1 MKKSKIIIA
10 YYTVIVLFSSML
22 TAQNEYKSYIND
34 PAAQPNQQVVDV
46 INLKVV
52 LNIDG
57 PQNFIKGTATISFKP
72 FSNTVDSL
80 AINCSQLNVNKVMLG
95 EKELKFKW
103 SGSEIVVFPESEFDK
118 NKIYDIVIYYDA
130 NPKEGLYFRGWQPYE
145 KYKRKQIWAHGPG
158 RWCPFV
164 NVKHDILTSEFI
176 ITFDKNYEVFS
187 NGICVNESNNN
198 DGTKTWHYKMD
209 KPHVVYLICMAIGD
223 YGVKKFTSNRGLPL
237 EYLYYKDMPERFDI
251 TYIHSKEM
259 FDFIEDETGTKYP
272 WPLYRNMPVGDY
284 MYGGMETTTSTIYGD
299 FMYIDPRAQ
308 WMRKY
313 ENVNVHE
320 LIHQWFG
327 NYVSNINKDI
337 WLTESFATYYAKK
350 FEQSMYGEDY
360 YQIERFNELEKVYS
374 AAKKNDY
381 PIGSSKGGSDR
392 WYPKGS
398 LVLDMMRD
406 VMGDEPF
413 KAAIQKYL
421 ADNAYQVVATA
432 DLLRAIRESSGQ
444 SLEWF
449 FDEWI
454 ARGGEPHYKVEYKT
468 IEQEG
473 KNFTFVT
480 VEQIHKINDLI
491 GLFKMPV
498 EIDVYY
504 KNGKIN
510 KTKHWIENQF
520 TNLLI
525 DNSSFGEVDFA
536 VFDPNRKV
544 VKYLT
549 FDRTF
554 DELSAQAEKAV
565 NMIDRFDAL
574 TELAKYSLDKKINLF
589 QKIYPNETS
598 YLTKNEIIKQ
608 IAAEKEYF
616 SNSTAVD
623 IIKKAINSGYELHTR
638 SVCENIQIIPDVL
651 KSDYEKI
658 LGDSCY
664 KNIELALDNLCASFP
679 ESTNKYLEATSGL
692 VGWRGNN
699 IRIKW
704 LEIAIASGKAKFL
717 RELIDYSSRNYEFE
731 TRINSITALKRLNIC
746 NEEIAENLFHA
757 VLFWN
762 FKLSQAA
769 TETLKYFNEQR
780 KYRAI
785 INKIVK
791 NSSWTAT
798 ENDKFNK
805 ILKNQ

>member
-1 MKKSKIIIA
+1 MQYLKNVITYS
-10 YYTVIVLFSSML
+10 TVIVLLSSIL
-22 TAQNEYKSYIND
+22 SAQNEYKSYITD
-34 PAAQPNQQVVDV
+34 PAAQPRQQVVDV
-46 INLKVV
+46 INLKGE
-52 LNIDG
+52 LKISG
-57 PQNFIKGTATISFKP
+57 PENFITGTVTMSFKP
-72 FSNTVDSL
+72 FTKTVDSL
-80 AINCSQLNVNKVMLG
+80 MINCSQLNVKKVMLE
-95 EKELKFKW
+95 EKELQFKW
-103 SGSEIVVFPESEFDK
+103 SGDEIIVYPEGKFDK
-118 NKIYDIVIYYDA
+118 NKIYDIVIDYDA
-130 NPKEGLYFRGWQPYE
+130 HPKEGLYFRGWQPYE
-145 KYKRKQIWAHGPG
+145 KFKRKQIWAHGPG
-158 RWCPFV
+158 GWCPFI
-164 NVKHDILTSEFI
+164 NIKHDILTSEFI

-187 NGICVNESNNN
+187 NGICYSQNENS
-198 DGTKTWHYKMD
+198 DGTKTWHYKID

-237 EYLYYKDMPERFDI
+237 EYLYYKDMPERFDL

-350 FEQSMYGEDY
+350 FEQSIYGEDY
-360 YQIERFNELEKVYS
+360 YQIERFNEFEKVS
-374 AAKKNDY
+374 AAAKKNDY

-406 VMGDEPF
+406 VMGDALF

-421 ADNAYQVVATA
+421 ADNANQVVASA
-432 DLLRAIRESSGQ
+432 DLLRSIRESSGQ

-449 FDEWI
+449 LDEWI
-454 ARGGEPHYKVEYKT
+454 ARGGEPNYKVDYQE
-468 IEQEG
+468 IEKDG
-473 KNFTFVT
+473 KNYTYVT
-480 VEQIHKINDLI
+480 VEQIHKMNDLI

-510 KTKHWIENQF
+510 NTKHLIEDKF
-520 TNLLI
+520 TNLFI
-525 DNSSFGEVDFA
+525 DNGDFGAVDFI
-536 VFDPNRKV
+536 VFDPNRKL

-554 DELSAQAEKAV
+554 DQLSAQAKKAK

-574 TELAKYSLDKKINLF
+574 TELAKFPLDKKIDLF
-589 QKIYPNETS
+589 KKIYTLETS

-616 SNSTAVD
+616 SSPAALD
-623 IIKKAINSGYELHTR
+623 IITKAINSGEEMHIR
-638 SVCENIQIIPDVL
+638 AVCENILIIPTVL
-651 KSDYEKI
+651 KNVYEKI
-658 LGDSCY
+658 LADSCY
-664 KNIELALDNLCASFP
+664 KNIELALDNLCTSFP
-679 ESTNKYLEATSGL
+679 ENTNKYLEVTSNL
-692 VGWRGNN
+692 MGWRGNN

-704 LEIAIASGKAKFL
+704 LEIAIAAGKAKYL
-717 RELIDYSSRNYEFE
+717 KELIDYSSRNYEFE
-731 TRINSITALKRLNIC
+731 TRINSINALKRLNIC
-746 NEEIAENLFHA
+746 NEEITENLLYG

-769 TETLKYFNEQR
+769 TEALKYFAEQR
-780 KYRAI
+780 KYKII
-785 INKIVK
+785 INQTVRKSI
-791 NSSWTAT
+791 WTI
-798 ENDKFNK
+798 EEKQKFRSN
-805 ILKNQ
+805 LRS